1 MKNIFA
7 AIMLFTASGAMA
19 QSYVDKIAEIA
30 AGTLTIGAERAKFTA
45 DSLSFRRGL
54 NPDDPQVSADLFLN
68 GNVEM
73 RIEQQLDFP
82 TVYAQRAKLSKLGIK
97 RAEVDLR
104 QSHIVLMS
112 QISEQYI
119 SLIHY
124 NRLVKVLTERSQRLK
139 SYVEYMEQLVA
150 SSEVTKIDLV
160 GAATLSAEMKSELVL
175 AISQRNQCRR
185 QLAEWGFRDSLSITY
200 PSFMPISRSQ
210 FIETAQFSST
220 ELEAVRVDSMIAQRS
235 LKLSR
240 NEWIPKFKIGYR
252 LDVDDVQSL
261 GAVAAGFSIPLWQ
274 NRGNIKHSKAMIAS
288 AQAQKAA
295 TQARMVTQFDNLYT
309 RYEAMDKAMT
319 AYPLSDMEYLELL
332 KKSLQGGVITS
343 TDFLLSV
350 IERYNVEQ
358 RRMELEM
365 ERTQARSLMEILMMV
380 L

>member
-7 AIMLFTASGAMA
+7 AIMLLTASGAMA

-97 RAEVDLR
+97 RAGVDLR
-104 QSHIVLMS
+104 QSHVVLMS

-200 PSFMPISRSQ
+200 PSFMSVSRSQ

-309 RYEAMDKAMT
+309 RYEAMDKALM
-319 AYPLSDMEYLELL
+319 AYPKSDMEYLELL

>member
-7 AIMLFTASGAMA
+7 AIMLLTASGAMA

-97 RAEVDLR
+97 RAGVDLR
-104 QSHIVLMS
+104 QSHVVLMS

-200 PSFMPISRSQ
+200 PSFMSVSRSQ

-309 RYEAMDKAMT
+309 RYEAMDKALM
-319 AYPLSDMEYLELL
+319 AYPKSDMEYLELL

-365 ERTQARSLMEILMMV
+365 ERTQAQSLMEILMMV

>member
-7 AIMLFTASGAMA
+7 AIMLFAVSGAMA

-30 AGTLTIGAERAKFTA
+30 AGTLIIGAERAKFTA

-82 TVYAQRAKLSKLGIK
+82 TVYAQRAKLSRLGIT
-97 RAEVDLR
+97 RAGVDLR

-139 SYVEYMEQLVA
+139 NYVEYMEQLVA

-185 QLAEWGFRDSLSITY
+185 QLAEWGFSDSLSISY
-200 PSFMPISRSQ
+200 PSFMSISRSQ

-252 LDVDDVQSL
+252 LDVDDVESL

-274 NRGNIKHSKAMIAS
+274 NRGNIKHSKAMILS

-295 TQARMVTQFDNLYT
+295 TQARMSTQFDNLYT
-309 RYEAMDKAMT
+309 RYEAMDDALK
-319 AYPLSDMEYLELL
+319 AYPQSDMEYLELL